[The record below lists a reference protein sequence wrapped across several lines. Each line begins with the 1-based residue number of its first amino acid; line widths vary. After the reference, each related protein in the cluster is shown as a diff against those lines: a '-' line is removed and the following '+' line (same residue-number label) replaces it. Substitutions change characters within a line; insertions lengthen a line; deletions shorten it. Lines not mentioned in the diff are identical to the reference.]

1 MPRSPH
7 ALRAAILGIAC
18 LPVFAC
24 AGPARLGYVEITPGA
39 VTKFDAPLSPA
50 LQTLALTGGNP
61 RVPAAKCAIVVPAGF
76 DPAKPWPILV
86 ANAVQGSSAVAG
98 VAVFGKPAA
107 EAGWITIA
115 ADGPVPAKLET
126 TQWCVAMIEAAFDHL
141 EKAWPGAR
149 RWPVASGGFSGGAK
163 RSAYVGAMLMEN
175 GHRVI
180 GLWMGGCNEDRASD
194 ALHWHKPG
202 PAFFA
207 VPIHLSSGLADPVAT
222 PAQHRVVRDSML
234 AAGFKDVR
242 LETHAGAHAMDPAQL
257 AAGLRRFAPPL

>member
-1 MPRSPH
+1 MKAAWLL
-7 ALRAAILGIAC
+7 ALALPALAGAA
-18 LPVFAC
+18 
-24 AGPARLGYVEITPGA
+24 PARLGYVELTPGA
-39 VTKFDAPLSPA
+39 VTKFEAPLSPA

-61 RVPAAKCAIVVPAGF
+61 RVPVAKCAIIVPAGF

-86 ANAVQGSSAVAG
+86 ANAPQGSSAIDGA
-98 VAVFGKPAA
+98 AAFGKAA
-107 EAGWITIA
+107 SEAGWITLA

-126 TQWCVAMIEAAFDHL
+126 TQWCVAMIEAAFGHL

-194 ALHWHKPG
+194 ALQWHKPG

-207 VPIHLSSGLADPVAT
+207 VRIHLSSGLSDAIAT
-222 PAQHRVVRDSML
+222 PAQHRAVRDSML
-234 AAGFKDVR
+234 AAGFKNVR
-242 LETHAGAHAMDPAQL
+242 LETYAGTHRMDPVQL
-257 AAGLRRFAPPL
+257 SAGLRWFAAPP